1 MPIFK
6 YILNIELFSKVII
19 ILMIIVLFLYSQN
32 NWITKTNLKL
42 SFKNLPKNFNN
53 FKIVHISDLH
63 NKSFGKKQRYL
74 IKQISEENPNI
85 IVITGD
91 LIDSRRYNENIA
103 IEFVNEAIKIAPL
116 YYVTGNHE
124 MRLANLKSLEEQ
136 LISSGVKVLDNSWEK
151 ISIEGQSI
159 IIAGVYDPLTGTRNR
174 ERIVMNQHLQQL
186 TKELD
191 NNSFKILLSHRPER
205 INDYAQYGFDL
216 VFTGHAHGGQFRIPF
231 IGGLVVPNQGFFP
244 KYTSGVHKVDNT
256 TMIISRG
263 LGNSIMPQRIFNRP
277 EVVVVELFSK

>member
-1 MPIFK
+1 MSIRN
-6 YILNIELFSKVII
+6 ILKILLHDKVFFS
-19 ILMIIVLFLYSQN
+19 LMITALFLYSQN
-32 NWITKTNLKL
+32 NWITKTKLKL
-42 SFKNLPKNFNN
+42 SFKNLPRNFNN

-63 NKSFGKKQRYL
+63 NKSFGKKQQYL
-74 IKQISEENPNI
+74 IKQIKKENPNI

-103 IEFVNEAIKIAPL
+103 MEFINEAVKIAPV

-124 MRLANLKSLEEQ
+124 VRSAKFKSLEEQ
-136 LISSGVKVLDNSWEK
+136 LMNSGVRVLGNSWES
-151 ISIEGQSI
+151 ISIEDQNI
-159 IIAGVYDPLTGTRNR
+159 IIAGVHDPYTGIKHR
-174 ERIVMNQHLQQL
+174 ERIVMNQYLQQIV
-186 TKELD
+186 KELD
-191 NNSFKILLSHRPER
+191 KNSFKLLLAHRPEK
-205 INDYAQYGFDL
+205 INDYAHYGFDL

-231 IGGLVVPNQGFFP
+231 IGGLLVPNQGFFP

-277 EVVVVELFSK
+277 EIVVAELFSK